1 MGHREAILCN
11 CPPAPASSAP
21 SPQRAGGSERLDCP
35 KLRIGKLVRRPL
47 PRLPGDFGGCP
58 RLPGPVA
65 APCPP
70 PTQTHLECPWLRG
83 AGGRE
88 GAPSGTRPPA
98 PWCSLRFR
106 PHGSGWTRLGGAG
119 RSRRRG
125 QALGAGKGTP
135 RRGGQL
141 PRRGVSSRLSAHAGG
156 ESQSH
161 NFILVLPR
169 ACPPPPP
176 SPPPVIGS
184 QRAHSSSPPHPPP
197 SRSNCIPASLW
208 EWQLPA
214 SLSPSLRAGLG
225 CVPPGAGTPEV
236 PAAVLIHFHEELLK
250 VEEVIAPPPPG
261 VWGKCFRLPSL
272 ILAGFILNIPGE
284 FASYSI
290 TCLFVLI
297 SNNCFPTMS

>member
-1 MGHREAILCN
+1 MSQA
-11 CPPAPASSAP
+11 
-21 SPQRAGGSERLDCP
+21 AGSGR
-35 KLRIGKLVRRPL
+35 GPL
-47 PRLPGDFGGCP
+47 
-58 RLPGPVA
+58 
-65 APCPP
+65 PP

-184 QRAHSSSPPHPPP
+184 QRAHSSSPPPPP
-197 SRSNCIPASLW
+197 TLPLQLHSSKSLGVAT
-208 EWQLPA
+208 PGFTF
-214 SLSPSLRAGLG
+214 SFSPRR
-225 CVPPGAGTPEV
+225 
-236 PAAVLIHFHEELLK
+236 
-250 VEEVIAPPPPG
+250 PG
-261 VWGKCFRLPSL
+261 VRPSRRRD
-272 ILAGFILNIPGE
+272 ARGACSGSHP
-284 FASYSI
+284 
-290 TCLFVLI
+290 
-297 SNNCFPTMS
+297 FP